1 MSDRNKDVV
10 PGTRAP
16 VLSRAL
22 LDRTHELNRDYV
34 ELMLAERSLPSS
46 GIGAEALSAKVLDA
60 LRDLGPVAR
69 TVLAACPFALYT
81 LGFDDQRFWS
91 TALSSAEAHEGDL
104 SIEARYGAVSA
115 APMRGAFCETAMMLA
130 WHTAQSQRLAA
141 RFLFGMPDATVL
153 MFMQAPLWQI
163 RRVAL
168 DYPGLLA
175 PRWPRNPAF
184 WPDLIRFAEADDSRL
199 EAARLLGNQL
209 IAAELDGTL
218 PRASLGYRRQVT
230 GYGQRRR

>member
-22 LDRTHELNRDYV
+22 LERTHELNRDYV
-34 ELMLAERSLPSS
+34 ELMLAERSLPSA
-46 GIGAEALSAKVLDA
+46 GIGSEALPVKILDA
-60 LRDLGPVAR
+60 LADLNSIAR
-69 TVLAACPFALYT
+69 TALAACPFALYT
-81 LGFDDQRFWS
+81 LSFDDQRFW
-91 TALSSAEAHEGDL
+91 TATLSSGGAHEDDL
-104 SIEARYGAVSA
+104 SIEERYGPISP

-130 WHTAQSQRLAA
+130 WHTAQAQRLAA

-153 MFMQAPLWQI
+153 MFVEAPLWQI

-184 WPDLIRFAEADDSRL
+184 WPDLIRFAETDDSRL

-218 PRASLGYRRQVT
+218 PRPP
-230 GYGQRRR
+230 RRRIALRSKGREE

>member
-22 LDRTHELNRDYV
+22 IERIHELNRDYV
-34 ELMLAERSLPSS
+34 ELVLVERVLPSP
-46 GIGAEALSAKVLDA
+46 GIGSETLPVKILDA
-60 LRDLGPVAR
+60 LGDLNPVAR
-69 TVLAACPFALYT
+69 TVLAACPFALFT
-81 LGFDDQRFWS
+81 LSFDDQRFWS
-91 TALSSAEAHEGDL
+91 TALSNADAREADL
-104 SIEARYGAVSA
+104 SIEARYGAMSP
-115 APMRGAFCETAMMLA
+115 APIQSAFCETAMMLA
-130 WHTAQSQRLAA
+130 WHAAQSQRLAA
-141 RFLFGMPDATVL
+141 RFLFGMPNATVL

-168 DYPGLLA
+168 DYPRLLA

-199 EAARLLGNQL
+199 EAARLLGTQL

-218 PRASLGYRRQVT
+218 LRSA
-230 GYGQRRR
+230 RRRIALRS

>member
-22 LDRTHELNRDYV
+22 LERTHELNRDYV
-34 ELMLAERSLPSS
+34 ELMLAERSLPSP
-46 GIGAEALSAKVLDA
+46 GIGAEALSVKIIDA
-60 LRDLGPVAR
+60 LGDLSSVAR
-69 TVLAACPFALYT
+69 TALAACPFALYT

-91 TALSSAEAHEGDL
+91 TALRNADARDDDL
-104 SIEARYGAVSA
+104 SIEARYGAISPA
-115 APMRGAFCETAMMLA
+115 SMQDAFCETAMMLA

-141 RFLFGMPDATVL
+141 RFLFGMPDATVQ
-153 MFMQAPLWQI
+153 MFVRAPLWQI
-163 RRVAL
+163 RRVAH
-168 DYPGLLA
+168 DYPGLLT

-209 IAAELDGTL
+209 IAAELDGAL
-218 PRASLGYRRQVT
+218 PRPA
-230 GYGQRRR
+230 RRRIAMRSK